1 MELQSYSAILGIWV
15 RIRSHRR
22 HPPGKSNRPKA
33 PAESNRGSPGTG
45 RKASSLS
52 PGPKGPL
59 DFPPHTS
66 SGIEQEYP
74 TPSGTTTDKCP
85 GTPLATSGGIRP
97 GYRRD
102 RAPGQVT
109 SSIRGYSVRSHICS
123 AVRRHHRT
131 GSPPLDSSPP
141 SHGPSGG
148 YHSLAAP
155 MRASNYFRFV
165 IQTTVP
171 MATIVIIITKRTK
184 RFNPTELFTASEPP
198 RVAARLQR
206 IGKVE

>member
-1 MELQSYSAILGIWV
+1 M
-15 RIRSHRR
+15 
-22 HPPGKSNRPKA
+22 
-33 PAESNRGSPGTG
+33 NRGSPGTG

-74 TPSGTTTDKCP
+74 IPSGTTTDRCP
-85 GTPLATSGGIRP
+85 GTPLAISDGIRP

-102 RAPGQVT
+102 KAPGLVT
-109 SSIRGYSVRSHICS
+109 SSIRGYSVRSHIYS

-131 GSPPLDSSPP
+131 GSPPLDSFPP
-141 SHGPSGG
+141 LYGPPGG

-155 MRASNYFRFV
+155 VETS
-165 IQTTVP
+165 
-171 MATIVIIITKRTK
+171 TIRRRRSEQQCRWPPLSSLPPRRTK
-184 RFNPTELFTASEPP
+184 RLNPTELFTGSEP
-198 RVAARLQR
+198 LQL
-206 IGKVE
+206 

>member
-1 MELQSYSAILGIWV
+1 MELQSYSAILDTRY

-33 PAESNRGSPGTG
+33 PTESNRGSPGTG
-45 RKASSLS
+45 RKTSSLS

-66 SGIEQEYP
+66 SGIEREYP
-74 TPSGTTTDKCP
+74 IPSGTTTDRCP
-85 GTPLATSGGIRP
+85 RTPLAISDGIRP

-102 RAPGQVT
+102 RALGLVT

-131 GSPPLDSSPP
+131 GSPPLDSFPP
-141 SHGPSGG
+141 LYGPPGS

-155 MRASNYFRFV
+155 
-165 IQTTVP
+165 
-171 MATIVIIITKRTK
+171 
-184 RFNPTELFTASEPP
+184 
-198 RVAARLQR
+198 
-206 IGKVE
+206 VETST